1 MYKLLL
7 SFTLSI
13 LSATTFSQNIVGNWE
28 GALQIQGNELPIV
41 FHISKDS
48 TGMYKATFDSPKQK
62 SFNNACS
69 EVILKEDSVVL
80 MIAAIKG
87 KYACLLS
94 KDKTQMIGTWYQGSN
109 SLPLNLSKT
118 SSTATIKKIN
128 RPQTPMPPFPYK
140 SEDVEYDNANKSIH
154 FGATFTVPLP
164 EPNTDNIKAPVYT
177 TVLLITGSGQQ
188 DRDENIFDHKSF
200 AVIADYLTRQGI
212 AVLRVDDRGKGKTTG
227 NFMTSTSADFAL
239 DVEAG
244 INYLKTR
251 KDVDTFNIGLVGH
264 SEGGMIAP
272 IVASRRKDIG
282 FIVLLAGPG
291 IKISELMEQQSVDV
305 ATTSGMLKKY
315 VEKYR
320 LLYRQLVGT
329 IINETDSVKAFNRSV
344 EVFNEWQKNKSIF
357 LVGRT
362 TGVTDEKSKT
372 SFLKGMVRQLSS
384 PWFSYFMKFDPAD
397 YITRVSCPVLALNGE
412 KDIQVAAKPNLAGI
426 KAALQKN
433 NNSHVITMEMPGLN
447 HLFQHC
453 KKCSV
458 DVYGDLEETFDMVT
472 LKIIGNWIKKDRFQ

>member
-1 MYKLLL
+1 MFKILL

-13 LSATTFSQNIVGNWE
+13 ISATAFSQNIVGNWE
-28 GALQIQGNELPIV
+28 GALQIPGSGLPII

-48 TGMYKATFDSPKQK
+48 ADKYVASFDSPKQK
-62 SFNNACS
+62 SFNNPCS

-87 KYACLLS
+87 KYAGLLS
-94 KDKTQMIGTWYQGSN
+94 KDKNQLTGTWFQGSN
-109 SLPLNLSKT
+109 SLPLNLTKT
-118 SSTATIKKIN
+118 SNQATIKKVN
-128 RPQTPMPPFPYK
+128 RPQTPLPPYPYK
-140 SEDVEYDNANKSIH
+140 SEDVEYDNADKSIH
-154 FGATFTVPLP
+154 FGGTFTVPLP
-164 EPNTDNIKAPVYT
+164 KPNTNYFRAPVYP

-188 DRDENIFDHKSF
+188 DRDETIFGHKSF

-212 AVLRVDDRGKGKTTG
+212 AVLRVDDRDKGKTTG
-227 NFMTSTSADFAL
+227 NFITSTSADFAL

-251 KDVDTFNIGLVGH
+251 KDVDTFNIGLTGH

-272 IVASRRKDIG
+272 MVASRRKDIG
-282 FIVLLAGPG
+282 FIILLAGPG
-291 IKISELMEQQSVDV
+291 VKITELMEQQSVDV
-305 ATTSGMLKKY
+305 ATASGMSKKFL
-315 VEKYR
+315 EKYR
-320 LLYRQLVGT
+320 LLYRQLVST
-329 IINETDSVKAFNRSV
+329 ISNEPDSVKAFNRSV

-384 PWFSYFMKFDPAD
+384 PWFSYFMKFDPAG
-397 YITRVSCPVLALNGE
+397 YLAAVNCPVLALNGE
-412 KDIQVAAKPNLAGI
+412 KDIQVAAKSNLAGI
-426 KAALQKN
+426 KTALQKN
-433 NNSHVITMEMPGLN
+433 NNPHVTTMEMPGLN

-453 KKCSV
+453 KKCTV
-458 DVYGDLEETFDMVT
+458 DEYGELEETFDTVT
-472 LKIIGNWIKKDRFQ
+472 LKIMLDWIKTDRFK